1 MDELN
6 KINEVK
12 KEEEETLDLNQ
23 ESDLDDTH
31 ASEESGEPAPA
42 EAVEEHG
49 DEPAATPAEENE
61 KMIPQSEVNNIVGRT
76 RMEARE
82 KARAEYLAEMLEKY
96 GLKDESE
103 MDGIFGKGQQYDVL
117 NEDFLNQGNEFIAMK
132 EENALLKSEVV
143 PEKWEDAKLIIKG
156 KGLDLTPETIAS
168 ELATHPEWKGQ
179 PIQSESNPQQAKPM
193 LEVLGDETE
202 SKPKQPTDD
211 EIINKYFG
219 I

>member
-31 ASEESGEPAPA
+31 ASEESGEPAPT
-42 EAVEEHG
+42 ETVEEHG
-49 DEPAATPAEENE
+49 DEPVEPPVEEIE

-96 GLKDESE
+96 GLKDEAE
-103 MDGIFGKGQQYDVL
+103 MDGVFGKGQQYDVL
-117 NEDFLNQGNEFIAMK
+117 NEDYLNQGNEFIAMK

-168 ELATHPEWKGQ
+168 ELATHPEWRGQ
-179 PIQSESNPQQAKPM
+179 VVQGDNAPQQAKPM

>member
-1 MDELN
+1 
-6 KINEVK
+6 
-12 KEEEETLDLNQ
+12 
-23 ESDLDDTH
+23 
-31 ASEESGEPAPA
+31 
-42 EAVEEHG
+42 
-49 DEPAATPAEENE
+49 
-61 KMIPQSEVNNIVGRT
+61 
-76 RMEARE
+76 
-82 KARAEYLAEMLEKY
+82 
-96 GLKDESE
+96 
-103 MDGIFGKGQQYDVL
+103 
-117 NEDFLNQGNEFIAMK
+117 MK

-168 ELATHPEWKGQ
+168 ELATHPEWRGQ
-179 PIQSESNPQQAKPM
+179 VVQGDNAPQQAKPM

>member
-31 ASEESGEPAPA
+31 ASEESGEPAPT

-49 DEPAATPAEENE
+49 DEPVETPAEEIE

-96 GLKDESE
+96 GLRDEAE
-103 MDGIFGKGQQYDVL
+103 MDGVFGKGQQYDVL
-117 NEDFLNQGNEFIAMK
+117 NEDYLNQGNEFIAMK

-168 ELATHPEWKGQ
+168 ELATHPEWRGQ
-179 PIQSESNPQQAKPM
+179 VVQGENTPQQVKPM